1 MHVII
6 NGQDTSLD
14 GVATVGGLLGRL
26 QLDGRI
32 AVEINNEIVPRSEF
46 DRFPV
51 RDGDVIEIVRAIG
64 GG

>member
-6 NGQDTSLD
+6 NGQEMSID
-14 GVATVGGLLGRL
+14 GIVTVGGLLGEL
-26 QLDGRI
+26 QLEGRI
-32 AVEINNEIVPRSEF
+32 AVEINKEIVPRSEF

-51 RDGDVIEIVRAIG
+51 REGDVIEIVRAIG

>member
-6 NGQDTSLD
+6 NGQDTPLQ
-14 GVATVGGLLGRL
+14 GVDTVSGLLGQL

-32 AVEINNEIVPRSEF
+32 AIEVNREIVPRSEF
-46 DRFPV
+46 DRFPIS
-51 RDGDVIEIVRAIG
+51 DGDVIEIVRAIG

>member
-6 NGQDTSLD
+6 NGQDTSLH
-14 GVATVGGLLGRL
+14 GVETVSGLLGEL
-26 QLDGRI
+26 QLEGRI
-32 AVEINNEIVPRSEF
+32 AVEVNREIVPRSEF
-46 DRFPV
+46 DQFPV